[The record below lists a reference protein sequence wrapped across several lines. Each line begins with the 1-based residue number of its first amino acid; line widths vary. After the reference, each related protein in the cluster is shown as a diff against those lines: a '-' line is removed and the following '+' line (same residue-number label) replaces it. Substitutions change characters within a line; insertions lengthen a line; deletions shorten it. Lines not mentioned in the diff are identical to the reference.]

1 MGLVDII
8 ADVNGYEH
16 TSELMEDTAMQMAQ
30 SIVFAASNYKPMME
44 TKIMATSVMVVMG
57 LGKEVGNTTPD
68 TVEKL
73 FKSFKMPT

>member
-1 MGLVDII
+1 
-8 ADVNGYEH
+8 
-16 TSELMEDTAMQMAQ
+16 MEDTAMQMAQ
-30 SIVFAASNYKPMME
+30 SIVFAASTYNPMME

-73 FKSFKMPT
+73 FKSFKMPV